1 MLMELR
7 KTLIDLGL
15 HKNEAEVYIALLEL
29 GITKTGP
36 IIQATKL
43 HRMLVYNAL
52 DSLIEQGLATEL
64 HKNNV
69 KLFQALDPEA
79 LADHTKKLDTLARG
93 IIPDLRKLQEDN
105 QNIVNIRTL
114 IGQEGF
120 QTNLEN
126 MVESAGKQKNR
137 EMCIIGG
144 AKDTAFY
151 KAAGDWYESY
161 IVLGESYKIKKR
173 LLAPES
179 YSGEFKKRFAS
190 ENNTE
195 LKTSKGLS
203 SPTYTRITEEMV
215 AIEMYDPQIVI
226 IQIRNPVIA
235 RGYLDSFE
243 LLWKN
248 A

>member
-1 MLMELR
+1 MEL
-7 KTLIDLGL
+7 KKSLISLGL
-15 HKNEAEVYIALLEL
+15 HKNEAEVYLALLEL

-36 IIQATKL
+36 LIQATKL

-52 DSLIEQGLATEL
+52 ENLIEQGLATVL

-79 LADHTKKLDTLARG
+79 LADRTKKLDNLARG
-93 IIPDLRKLQEDN
+93 IIPDLRDRQKNKHD
-105 QNIVNIRTL
+105 IVNIKTL

-120 QTNLEN
+120 RTNLEN
-126 MVESAGKQKNR
+126 MVESAAKQKNR

-151 KAAGDWYESY
+151 KAAGNWYNSY
-161 IVLGESYKIKKR
+161 IKLGEAYKIRKR

-179 YSGEFKKRFAS
+179 YSKEFKKRFAA
-190 ENNTE
+190 EKNTA

-203 SPTYTRITEEMV
+203 SPTYTRITKEMV

-226 IQIRNPVIA
+226 IQIRNPIIA
-235 RGYLDSFE
+235 QGYLDSFE